1 MGIEDPGKVNY
12 SEVGGLSEQIRELRE
27 VTVLYGTVRYCTVLY
42 GNGNGTVTVTAC

>member
-27 VTVLYGTVRYCTVLY
+27 VTVLSCTVPYGTVRYCT
-42 GNGNGTVTVTAC
+42 GTGTVRLR